1 MEGAIL
7 KLAEGIMSFP
17 KNTFKNSAFFPRS
30 YWKRLGKLTSQRW
43 RKYRQILRQ
52 R

>member
-7 KLAEGIMSFP
+7 KLAKGMSFP
-17 KNTFKNSAFFPRS
+17 KNTFKNSAFFSRS